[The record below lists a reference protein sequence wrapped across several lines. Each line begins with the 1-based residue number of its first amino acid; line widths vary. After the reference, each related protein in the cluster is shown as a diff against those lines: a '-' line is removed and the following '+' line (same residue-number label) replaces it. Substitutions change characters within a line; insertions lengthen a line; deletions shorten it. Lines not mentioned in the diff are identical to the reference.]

1 MKLLSFDQST
11 NVTGISCFIDNAY
24 AWTKVIDLHKEKDS
38 QSRFH
43 HMVEAIFNVIEEEKP
58 DELAIEQTAMQS
70 SVKTLMVLAHLQGAI
85 IGKAIELSIPYSLI
99 EPSKWRKA
107 VGIEQGKKKRVELK
121 FESMSL
127 AHEWFDEKLS
137 EDASESAL
145 IGAGYLII
153 NGYTTLDNFQ
163 DSHLWD

>member
-11 NVTGISCFIDNAY
+11 NITGISCFIDGEY
-24 AWTKVIDLHKEKDS
+24 KWTKVIDLHKEKNS

-43 HMVEAIFNVIEEEKP
+43 HMVEAIFNIIEEEKP
-58 DELAIEQTAMQS
+58 DEMAVEQTAMQS

-107 VGIEQGKKKRVELK
+107 VGIHLGKKKRTELK
-121 FESMSL
+121 FESVDL
-127 AHEWFDEKLS
+127 AHEWFDATLS

-153 NGYTTLDNFQ
+153 NGHKTLDDFQ
-163 DSHLWD
+163 DAHLWD

>member
-11 NVTGISCFIDNAY
+11 NVTGVSCFIDGEY
-24 AWTKVIDLHKEKDS
+24 KWTKVIDLHKEKNS

-43 HMVEAIFNVIEEEKP
+43 HMVEAIFNVIEEERP
-58 DELAIEQTAMQS
+58 DEMAVEQTAMQS

-85 IGKAIELSIPYSLI
+85 IGKAIELSIPYQLV

-107 VGIEQGKKKRVELK
+107 VGIHQGKKKRTELK
-121 FESMSL
+121 FESVAL
-127 AHEWFDEKLS
+127 AHEWFDESLS

-145 IGAGYLII
+145 IGAGYLIE
-153 NGYTTLDNFQ
+153 NGYKTVDDFKDAN
-163 DSHLWD
+163 LWD